1 MPASLQASAVG
12 TTLSLILLLAAGLIE
27 AVEEGLSFDVQSL
40 WMMPVAIFAA
50 LMMMAIGTVFCAF
63 IIALVGAPVA
73 WALGGRLGS
82 QFGLALAAGAA
93 LVIGGVLG
101 SAFWSSPLFGDDG
114 PLFAL
119 MILAYALPAG
129 LFYRRA
135 VLSARSLS
143 LFAEPPA

>member
-40 WMMPVAIFAA
+40 WMMSVVIFAV
-50 LMMMAIGTVFCAF
+50 LTMMAIGTVFSAMV
-63 IIALVGAPVA
+63 IALVGAPVA
-73 WALGGRLGS
+73 WALSGRLGS
-82 QFGLALAAGAA
+82 PLGLALATGAA
-93 LVIGGVLG
+93 LVTGGVLG
-101 SAFWSSPLFGDDG
+101 SSFWSSPLFGDDG
-114 PLFAL
+114 PLFGL

-129 LFYRRA
+129 LYYRRA

>member
-1 MPASLQASAVG
+1 VPASLQASAVG

>member
-93 LVIGGVLG
+93 LVTGGVLG
-101 SAFWSSPLFGDDG
+101 SAFWSCPLFGDDG

>member
-40 WMMPVAIFAA
+40 WMMPIAIFAA

-63 IIALVGAPVA
+63 ITALVGAPVA